1 MGLVGPVR
9 SAVVGN
15 LALDMAAKD
24 GNEEPGSAFATDSD
38 EDPRLAVE
46 RLMSQLVDQA
56 SVIMTAQ
63 QRLRRLLIANRS
75 IVQELSL
82 PAVLRRILDTA
93 KDVSGAKYAAL
104 GVIGS
109 DGSLEEFL
117 HLGLDEDAVRA
128 MGGPPSEPC
137 HDLPR
142 GRGLLGALIKD
153 PKPIRLTRITDDP
166 RSSGIPDDHP
176 KMTTFLGVPVR
187 SRDAV
192 FGNLY
197 LTDRLD
203 GSPFTAEDEE
213 LILALAATA
222 GIAIENARLYEES
235 RRRQE
240 WLRASGEI
248 SRQLLD
254 PDADYFETL
263 RHIATSVKRLAS
275 ADVVTLVRPT
285 EDNPIQLEVIAAM
298 GAAERELLGLR
309 YPTTKSI
316 AWQAME
322 EGHGV
327 RVESVDLHPDLYLHL
342 RPYVPVS
349 QVMALPLQGE
359 TGPRGAIVAG
369 RILPQPPFS
378 DADLDM
384 AATFAGQAAIALEL
398 SETRADQQRLGVLE
412 DRDRIA
418 RDLHDHVIQR
428 LFAAGLS
435 LQSVAASVND
445 EAVNHRLGHTVDEL
459 DETIRQIRSTI
470 FALHED
476 PSPSLRGTAL
486 AVVDQLA
493 PLLPAR
499 PDLQLVGPLDTIAD
513 DAIIADVEAVLRES
527 LTNFAKHAQA
537 AHIRVQV
544 QADKQRLDLT
554 VIDNGI
560 GLGQSIRRSGLANLN
575 RRAERH
581 GGYLDVSDSPE
592 GGLRLQ
598 WSIPIRP

>member
-1 MGLVGPVR
+1 
-9 SAVVGN
+9 
-15 LALDMAAKD
+15 
-24 GNEEPGSAFATDSD
+24 
-38 EDPRLAVE
+38 
-46 RLMSQLVDQA
+46 MSQLVDQA

-82 PAVLRRILDTA
+82 PAVLRRILETA

-104 GVIGS
+104 GVIGA
-109 DGSLEEFL
+109 DGSLQEFL
-117 HLGLDEDAVRA
+117 HLGMDEAALRT
-128 MGGPPSEPC
+128 MGGSPSEPC
-137 HDLPR
+137 HDLPQ
-142 GRGLLGALIKD
+142 GLGLLGALITD
-153 PKPIRLTRITDDP
+153 PKPIRLARISDDP
-166 RSSGIPDDHP
+166 RSVGLPDGHP
-176 KMTTFLGVPVR
+176 QMTAFLGVPIR

-254 PDADYFETL
+254 PEADYAQTL
-263 RHIATSVKRLAS
+263 RHIATSVKRLAA
-275 ADVVTLVRPT
+275 ADVVTLVRPA
-285 EDNPIQLEVIAAM
+285 DDDPAQLEVIAAT
-298 GAAERELLGLR
+298 GATERELVGLR
-309 YPTTKSI
+309 YPTDNSL
-316 AWQAME
+316 AWQAMR

-327 RVESVDLHPDLYLHL
+327 RVQSVDQHPDVYLHL
-342 RPYVPVS
+342 RPHVPVS
-349 QVMALPLQGE
+349 HAMALPLRGE
-359 TGPRGAIVAG
+359 TGPRGAIVTG
-369 RILPQPPFS
+369 RTLPRGPFN

-384 AATFAGQAAIALEL
+384 AQTFAGQAAIALEL
-398 SETRADQQRLGVLE
+398 SEARADQQRLGVLE

-435 LQSVAASVND
+435 LKSIATAIDD
-445 EAVNHRLGHTVDEL
+445 EAVDRRLTRTVEEL
-459 DETIRQIRSTI
+459 DETIGQIRSTI
-470 FALHED
+470 FALQED
-476 PSPSLRGTAL
+476 SSRSLRGTAL

-499 PDLQLVGPLDTIAD
+499 PDLQLVGPLDTISD
-513 DAIIADVEAVLRES
+513 DMIIADIDAVLRES
-527 LTNFAKHAQA
+527 LTNVAKHAHARQ
-537 AHIRVQV
+537 IRVRI
-544 QADKQRLDLT
+544 QADKQRLDLS
-554 VIDNGI
+554 VIDDGQ
-560 GLGQSIRRSGLANLN
+560 GLRGSTRRSGLANLS
-575 RRAERH
+575 RRAESH
-581 GGYLDVSDSPE
+581 GGYLDISDSPE

-598 WSIPIRP
+598 WSIPIRL

>member
-1 MGLVGPVR
+1 M
-9 SAVVGN
+9 AVHGG
-15 LALDMAAKD
+15 KS
-24 GNEEPGSAFATDSD
+24 EPGPTFSRDLE
-38 EDPRLAVE
+38 EDPRLSVE
-46 RLMSQLVDQA
+46 LLMSQLVEQA

-82 PAVLRRILDTA
+82 PAVLRRIVDTA

-104 GVIGS
+104 GVIGA
-109 DGSLEEFL
+109 DGLLEQFL
-117 HLGLDEDAVRA
+117 HAGMDDETVRA
-128 MGGPPSEPC
+128 IGE
-137 HDLPR
+137 LPK
-142 GRGLLGALIKD
+142 GRGVLGALIED
-153 PKPIRLTRITDDP
+153 PKPIRLTRISDDP
-166 RSSGIPDDHP
+166 RSSGFPEGHP
-176 KMTTFLGVPVR
+176 PMTTFLGVPIR

-197 LTDRLD
+197 LTDRVD
-203 GSPFTAEDEE
+203 GGPFTAEDEE
-213 LILALAATA
+213 LVLALAATA

-254 PDADYFETL
+254 PEAEQSETL
-263 RHIATSVKRLAS
+263 HHIATSVKRLAL
-275 ADVVTLVRPT
+275 ADVVTLVRPAR
-285 EDNPIQLEVIAAM
+285 DDPNYLEVVVAT
-298 GAAERELLGLR
+298 GDAESELVGLR
-309 YPTTKSI
+309 YPNVNSI
-316 AWQAME
+316 AWQAMQH
-322 EGHGV
+322 GRGV
-327 RVESVDLHPDLYLHL
+327 RLDSVDEQPDVYLHL

-349 QVMALPLQGE
+349 QAMALPLLGE

-369 RILPQPPFS
+369 RIMPHAPFT

-384 AATFAGQAAIALEL
+384 AETFAGQAAIALEL
-398 SETRADQQRLGVLE
+398 SDARADQQRLGVLE

-418 RDLHDHVIQR
+418 RDMHDHVIQR

-435 LQSVAASVND
+435 LQSIAAGVD
-445 EAVNHRLGHTVDEL
+445 DGAVGQRLGRTVDEL
-459 DETIRQIRSTI
+459 DETIQQIRTTI
-470 FALHED
+470 FALQD
-476 PSPSLRGTAL
+476 DSSRSLRGTAL

-493 PLLPAR
+493 PLLPVR
-499 PDLQLVGPLDTIAD
+499 PDIQFVGPLDTIAD

-527 LTNFAKHAQA
+527 LTNVAKHAQA
-537 AHIRVQV
+537 AQIRVRV
-544 QADKQRLDLT
+544 QADKKNLDLT

-560 GLGQSIRRSGLANLN
+560 GLSGSTRRSGLANLN

-581 GGYLDVSDSPE
+581 GGYLDVGDSPE

-598 WSIPIRP
+598 WSIPIRL

>member
-1 MGLVGPVR
+1 
-9 SAVVGN
+9 
-15 LALDMAAKD
+15 MAAKG
-24 GNEEPGSAFATDSD
+24 GNGEPGPAFSTDPD
-38 EDPRLAVE
+38 EDPRLTVE
-46 RLMSQLVDQA
+46 LLMSQLVDQA

-104 GVIGS
+104 GVIGA
-109 DGSLEEFL
+109 DGLIEEFL
-117 HLGLDEDAVRA
+117 HLGLDEDAVQTI
-128 MGGPPSEPC
+128 GGSLSEPC
-137 HDLPR
+137 HDLPK
-142 GRGLLGALIKD
+142 GRGLLGALIND
-153 PKPIRLTRITDDP
+153 PKPIRLSRLADDP
-166 RSSGIPDDHP
+166 RSSGIPEGHP
-176 KMTTFLGVPVR
+176 QMTTFLGVPIR

-197 LTDRLD
+197 LTDRAD

-254 PDADYFETL
+254 PEADYSETL

-275 ADVVTLVRPT
+275 ADVVSLVRPT
-285 EDNPIQLEVIAAM
+285 DDDAPQLEVLVAT
-298 GAAERELLGLR
+298 GAAERELIGLR
-309 YPTTKSI
+309 YPTSNSI
-316 AWQAME
+316 AWQAMR

-327 RVESVDLHPDLYLHL
+327 RVQSVDQHPDVHLHL

-349 QVMALPLQGE
+349 HAMALPLRGE

-369 RILPQPPFS
+369 RKLPRAPFK
-378 DADLDM
+378 DADVDM
-384 AATFAGQAAIALEL
+384 AETFAGQAAIALEL
-398 SETRADQQRLGVLE
+398 SDARADQQRLGVLE

-435 LQSVAASVND
+435 LQSIATTIDDAAVD
-445 EAVNHRLGHTVDEL
+445 QRLTRTVEEL
-459 DETIRQIRSTI
+459 DETIGQIRNTI
-470 FALHED
+470 FALQED
-476 PSPSLRGTAL
+476 SSRSLRGTAL

-499 PDLQLVGPLDTIAD
+499 PDLQLVGPLNTISD
-513 DAIIADVEAVLRES
+513 DGIITDIEAVLRES
-527 LTNFAKHAQA
+527 LTNVVKHAQA
-537 AHIRVQV
+537 THIRIRL

-554 VIDNGI
+554 VIDNGK
-560 GLGQSIRRSGLANLN
+560 GLGGSTRRSGLANLS

-581 GGYLDVSDSPE
+581 GGYLDVSNAAE

-598 WSIPIRP
+598 WSIPIRL

>member
-1 MGLVGPVR
+1 
-9 SAVVGN
+9 
-15 LALDMAAKD
+15 MAAK
-24 GNEEPGSAFATDSD
+24 GGRSEPEPALSSDSE
-38 EDPRLAVE
+38 EDPRLSVE

-56 SVIMTAQ
+56 GLIMTAQ

-82 PAVLRRILDTA
+82 PAVLRRIVDTA
-93 KDVSGAKYAAL
+93 KEVSGARYAAL
-104 GVIGS
+104 GVIGA
-109 DGSLEEFL
+109 DGTLEQFL
-117 HLGLDEDAVRA
+117 HVGMDEEVVRA
-128 MGGPPSEPC
+128 IGE
-137 HDLPR
+137 LPK
-142 GRGLLGALIKD
+142 GRGVLGALIED
-153 PKPIRLTRITDDP
+153 PKPIRLTRIADDS
-166 RSSGIPDDHP
+166 RSSGFPDGHP
-176 KMTTFLGVPVR
+176 PMTTFLGVPIR
-187 SRDAV
+187 SHDDV

-197 LTDRLD
+197 LTNRAD
-203 GSPFTAEDEE
+203 GVPFTAEDEE
-213 LILALAATA
+213 LVLALAATA

-254 PDADYFETL
+254 PQADYFDTL
-263 RHIATSVKRLAS
+263 HHIATSVRRLAS

-285 EDNPIQLEVIAAM
+285 PDEPVQLEVVVAT
-298 GAAERELLGLR
+298 GAAERELIGLR
-309 YPTTKSI
+309 YPIESSI
-316 AWQAME
+316 AWQAMQQ
-322 EGHGV
+322 GRGV
-327 RVESVDLHPDLYLHL
+327 LVESVDQHPDVYLHL

-349 QVMALPLQGE
+349 QAMALPLRGE

-369 RILPQPPFS
+369 RLIPHAPFTES
-378 DADLDM
+378 ELDM
-384 AATFAGQAAIALEL
+384 GEAFAGQAAIALEL
-398 SETRADQQRLGVLE
+398 NDARADQQRLGVLE

-435 LQSVAASVND
+435 LQSIAA
-445 EAVNHRLGHTVDEL
+445 TVDDEDVDQRLTRTVEEL
-459 DETIRQIRSTI
+459 DETIMQIRTTI
-470 FALHED
+470 LALQED
-476 PSPSLRGTAL
+476 SSRSLRGTAL

-493 PLLPAR
+493 PLLPVR
-499 PDLQLVGPLDTIAD
+499 PEIQLLGPLDTIAD

-527 LTNFAKHAQA
+527 LTNVAKHARA
-537 AHIRVQV
+537 AQIQVRVR
-544 QADKQRLDLT
+544 ADKQRLDLT

-560 GLGQSIRRSGLANLN
+560 GLGQNTRRSGLANLN

-581 GGYLDVSDSPE
+581 GGFLDVGDSPE